1 MAANQNKSRLSFQ
14 SILRLNQLWF
24 ALAIGPLATRKG
36 PVIMGYAVNAK
47 KSNFPFE
54 RETFILKRK
63 SFRFMRDKAIVEAV
77 EVKEGKRSV

>member
-1 MAANQNKSRLSFQ
+1 
-14 SILRLNQLWF
+14 
-24 ALAIGPLATRKG
+24 
-36 PVIMGYAVNAK
+36 K